1 MIYCAVGEGRR
12 PSFPPFFIS
21 LANIQIFLSSFA
33 FDFAHVTILLLDKIY
48 LETSIWL
55 KLDWSLPFAHFTW
68 SILKYFDLITT
79 LTIITVLH
87 AKTYIQVI
95 YQLMFKCPEV
105 IEKISRNSLT
115 FILPSHD
122 YWMFVKEVQYL
133 VQCFITVL
141 LSSFIT
147 KFFYYKLGTDSM
159 ENFILEWNGVP
170 GIKKEFTGE
179 LQSEM

>member
-1 MIYCAVGEGRR
+1 MSFFSDKNDLLCSRGRKKNI
-12 PSFPPFFIS
+12 FPPFFIS

-33 FDFAHVTILLLDKIY
+33 VDFAHVTILLLDKIY
-48 LETSIWL
+48 LETSIWV

-68 SILKYFDLITT
+68 SILKYFVLITT
-79 LTIITVLH
+79 LTIIPVLH

-105 IEKISRNSLT
+105 IERISRNSLT

-122 YWMFVKEVQYL
+122 SWMFVKEVQYL

-141 LSSFIT
+141 LSSFIIQ
-147 KFFYYKLGTDSM
+147 FFYYKLGTETGFPESKKNLQV
-159 ENFILEWNGVP
+159 NFSPRCN
-170 GIKKEFTGE
+170 
-179 LQSEM
+179 